1 MYRDLQGKRA
11 LVTGGSRG
19 IGEAIVE
26 DLLKAGVD
34 VWYFSRTPGVQ
45 GKWIECDLGSRE
57 SIDKAL
63 ETFLEEDKEV
73 DILVNNGG
81 ITRDALLMRL
91 SDEAWDEVLEVNLTA
106 AFRICRKVSRLMAN
120 QRHGVI
126 INISSVVGISGNG
139 GQTNYSASK
148 AGLIG
153 FSKSLAKEMA
163 GRNVRVNVIAPGFIE
178 TEMTAS
184 LSQGIQA
191 DIVGQI
197 PLKRMGRAH
206 EVSQALLFL
215 ASESASYIT
224 GEVLTIAGGLAM

>member
-57 SIDKAL
+57 SIDKGL
-63 ETFLEEDKEV
+63 ETFLEEAKAV

-106 AFRICRKVSRLMAN
+106 AFRICRKVSRIMAN
-120 QRHGVI
+120 QRRGVI

-153 FSKSLAKEMA
+153 FSKSLAKEVA

-178 TEMTAS
+178 TEMTA
-184 LSQGIQA
+184 LLPEGVQA
-191 DIVGQI
+191 DILRQI
-197 PLKRMGRAH
+197 PLKRMGRVH

-224 GEVLTIAGGLAM
+224 GEVLTIAGGLGM

>member
-19 IGEAIVE
+19 IGEAIVA
-26 DLLKAGVD
+26 DLLDAGVD
-34 VWYFSRTPGVQ
+34 VWYFSRTPGVR

>member
-34 VWYFSRTPGVQ
+34 VWYFSRTPGVR

-57 SIDKAL
+57 SIDKGL
-63 ETFLEEDKEV
+63 ETFLEATKEV

-91 SDEAWDEVLEVNLTA
+91 SDEGWDDVLEVNLTA
-106 AFRICRKVSRLMAN
+106 AFRICRKVSRIMAN
-120 QRHGVI
+120 QRRGVI

-153 FSKSLAKEMA
+153 FSKSLAKEVA

-178 TEMTAS
+178 TEMTA
-184 LSQGIQA
+184 LLPEGVQT
-191 DIVGQI
+191 DILTQI

-224 GEVLTIAGGLAM
+224 GEVLTITGGLGM

>member
-57 SIDKAL
+57 SIDKGL
-63 ETFLEEDKEV
+63 ETFLEEAKGV

-106 AFRICRKVSRLMAN
+106 AFRICRKVSRIMAN
-120 QRHGVI
+120 QRRGVI

-153 FSKSLAKEMA
+153 FSKSLAKEVA

-178 TEMTAS
+178 TEMTA
-184 LSQGIQA
+184 LLPEGVQA
-191 DIVGQI
+191 DILRQI
-197 PLKRMGRAH
+197 PLKRMGRVH

-215 ASESASYIT
+215 ASESGSYIT
-224 GEVLTIAGGLAM
+224 GEVLTIAGGLGM

>member
-19 IGEAIVE
+19 IGEAIVA
-26 DLLKAGVD
+26 DLLDAGVD
-34 VWYFSRTPGVQ
+34 VWYFSRTPGVR

-120 QRHGVI
+120 QRRGVI